1 MSYVISLC
9 KVGASIYDICLKG
22 DAFIAD
28 ALTKVYTK
36 QKFIKGIAFPTSI
49 SLNEVCGH
57 FSALTEES
65 GDAHEYK
72 VLAEGDIAKIDLGV
86 HIDGFAGVVAHTIV
100 VSEKSEPVS
109 GKTADAILAAY
120 NAVHAAIRVMYP
132 GKNNNY
138 DVTNTIKAVCDSY
151 KVTPVEG
158 VLSHR
163 MKRDIIDGVETI
175 INHATFDQKVD
186 QRTFEHGDVF
196 GLDVLVSTGEGK
208 PKETTIKTSIYKRAV
223 ETTYKL
229 KTESGRKLLSVVEQN
244 FHTFPF
250 SFNVFDN
257 EENLKLKSNIQNLK
271 TTMKLGLVECVKN
284 ELLHPYPVLTEKKG
298 DVVAQFKYTIA
309 IRNEGPLIICGNT
322 MDLAKYKT
330 EYKIA
335 DEAVLKQLEVP
346 LDTFLPNSKKSV
358 KKDKKKN
365 NKEKKKKKKESKA
378 RKVEEAKKKREDEK

>member
-1 MSYVISLC
+1 MLEKLQIVRNYNLPIGALSYVISLC
-9 KVGASIYDICLKG
+9 KPGASIYEICLKG

-72 VLAEGDIAKIDLGV
+72 VLSEGDIAKIDLGV

-100 VSEKSEPVS
+100 ITDKAEPVS
-109 GKTADAILAAY
+109 GKAADAILAAY
-120 NAVHAAIRVMYP
+120 NAIQAAIRVMYP

-257 EENLKLKSNIQNLK
+257 EENLKLK
-271 TTMKLGLVECVKN
+271 
-284 ELLHPYPVLTEKKG
+284 
-298 DVVAQFKYTIA
+298 
-309 IRNEGPLIICGNT
+309 
-322 MDLAKYKT
+322 
-330 EYKIA
+330 
-335 DEAVLKQLEVP
+335 VLKQLEVP

-358 KKDKKKN
+358 KKEKKKN
-365 NKEKKKKKKESKA
+365 NKEKKKKKKEAKA